1 MSYFRIRANPPW
13 SPPDEPGSPSL
24 ARHRTGCARRCSPDR
39 SRQGR
44 PAQGCFLSCSPIR
57 PGSRWPMPSG
67 WRSRQCACCMRDGWP
82 PPRLS
87 RARHIE
93 ACLPLARLGA
103 KMAIRPGV
111 QRRSVFPNEST
122 PGHMRINSARS
133 RSGPS
138 ENHLA
143 TQLADGSG
151 RPRCCSPT
159 ACSDPLAMK
168 RVESFV
174 TIAGARQACARPALH
189 FRLRPFR
196 GRIYG
201 HVPYRERR

>member
-1 MSYFRIRANPPW
+1 MNRARLRLRGIAPVAPV
-13 SPPDEPGSPSL
+13 G
-24 ARHRTGCARRCSPDR
+24 ARRIDHARAGPRKGASYPVRR
-39 SRQGR
+39 SGR
-44 PAQGCFLSCSPIR
+44 GR
-57 PGSRWPMPSG
+57 GG
-67 WRSRQCACCMRDGWP
+67 QCHRAGDPVSVRVACMRDGWP

-111 QRRSVFPNEST
+111 PRRADFPNEST
-122 PGHMRINSARS
+122 PGHMGINSARS

-168 RVESFV
+168 RVEPFV